1 LDIGTD
7 GVLMESAGMT
17 RSVLNASMLG
27 RLPRAVA
34 GPRYDRAQ
42 LSVGMAHVG
51 VGAFHRCHQADFTD
65 DLLNERFDRWG
76 VVGINIRAPSLA
88 DTLGRQDGLYTRLLR
103 EDERIDAR
111 VIGCIVSTVDAEV
124 DVTRALAILAAPE
137 IDVVTLTVTEKGY
150 CHKPA
155 TGSLNA
161 ALPDVAHD
169 LEAPAEPRTLPG
181 ILARAMAL
189 RMESHGR
196 PLTVVSCDNIPS
208 NGAILENVV
217 GAMAAAR
224 GSALSAWIAANVAFP
239 STMVDRI
246 VPATSK
252 ADLDLLERR
261 FGYRDRAAVVGEP
274 FRQWVIEDRF
284 AGRKPGWDL
293 VGASF
298 VADVAPYE
306 LIKMR
311 LLNAAQSALAYLGLF
326 AGYEHSGDAVLDPLL
341 AEFVRRM
348 LLGESAP
355 TLPPVPGISPERYIE
370 EVFRRLGNTA
380 IRHRN
385 HQIASDGSQKL
396 VQRFLNPIRERM
408 RHGGSVE
415 LLSVV
420 VAAWIVYLASASH
433 RFGRRWTV
441 EDPLAESVAQAA
453 ERAGRD
459 GAALT
464 AEIVANDALFDR
476 ALSECASFRA
486 TLARHID
493 GLLSER
499 PIGYVATLLQAFPP
513 SGRERGPA
521 AHARQ
526 S

>member
-1 LDIGTD
+1 
-7 GVLMESAGMT
+7 MESAGMT
-17 RSVLNASMLG
+17 RSLLDASLLS
-27 RLPRAVA
+27 RLPRDVA
-34 GPRYDRAQ
+34 GPRYDRAR

-76 VVGINIRAPSLA
+76 VVGINIRAPRLA

-111 VIGCIVSTVDAEV
+111 IIGCILSTVDAA
-124 DVTRALAILAAPE
+124 DDITRALAVLAAPE
-137 IDVVTLTVTEKGY
+137 VDVITLTVTEKGY

-155 TGSLNA
+155 TGRLNE
-161 ALPDVAHD
+161 ALPEVAHD
-169 LEAPAEPRTLPG
+169 LKAPAGPRTLPG
-181 ILARAMAL
+181 ILARALEL
-189 RMESHGR
+189 RMQSHGH
-196 PLTVVSCDNIPS
+196 PVTVVSCDNIPS

-224 GSALSAWIAANVAFP
+224 GSALSGWIAANVAFP

-246 VPATSK
+246 VPATSA
-252 ADLDLLERR
+252 ADLELVEQHY
-261 FGYRDRAAVVGEP
+261 GYGDRAAVVGEP

-311 LLNAAQSALAYLGLF
+311 LLNAAQSSLAYLGLF
-326 AGYEHSGDAVLDPLL
+326 AGHEHSGDAALDPVL

-348 LLGESAP
+348 LIQESAP

-370 EVFRRLGNTA
+370 EVFRRLRNTA

-385 HQIASDGSQKL
+385 HQIATDGSQKL

-408 RHGGSVE
+408 RSGESVE

-420 VAAWIVYLASASH
+420 VAAWVVYLASASR
-433 RFGRRWTV
+433 RFGRRWAV
-441 EDPLAESVAQAA
+441 EDPFAETVAGAA

-459 GAALT
+459 GAALA
-464 AEIVANDALFDR
+464 AEVLANDALFDP
-476 ALSECASFRA
+476 ALAESAEFRS
-486 TLARHID
+486 TVARHID

-499 PIGYVATLLQAFPP
+499 PIGYVAALLQATGLPA
-513 SGRERGPA
+513 GRKTRAA
-521 AHARQ
+521 AHAGQ